1 MSDPLIF
8 PAFDPVALQLGPLAI
23 RWYGL
28 AYIAALLGGWLIMR
42 RLLPRSTAAAPADA
56 ADDFLTW
63 ATVGVILGGRLGYV
77 LFYKPAYYLSQP
89 LEIVQVWHG
98 GMSFHGGLLGVVLAT
113 ILFTRRRGIPLLGF
127 ADVLAVVAPLGL
139 LFGRTANFINGELFG
154 RVTDVPWGMVFPHG
168 GPLSRHPS
176 QLYEA
181 GLEGLVLFLILAGL
195 WNIRQ
200 VRERPGVLTGL
211 FISGYGLAR
220 FAVEFYREPDA
231 FLGTLPIGL
240 TMGQTLSLPMVL
252 GGLALAGWAAG
263 KARGGAKA
271 PPRDAHSLSDNR

>member
-98 GMSFHGGLLGVVLAT
+98 GMSFHGGLLGVALAT
-113 ILFTRRRGIPLLGF
+113 ILFTRRRGLPLLGF

-168 GPLSRHPS
+168 GPLPRHPS

-195 WNIRQ
+195 WKIRQ

-211 FISGYGLAR
+211 FIGGYGLAR
-220 FAVEFYREPDA
+220 FVVEFYREPDA

-252 GGLALAGWAAG
+252 GGLALVGWSAGRMRG
-263 KARGGAKA
+263 KTISS
-271 PPRDAHSLSDNR
+271 PRVGQSLSDNR

>member
-1 MSDPLIF
+1 MSVPLIF

-42 RLLPRSTAAAPADA
+42 RLLPRPTAAAPADA

-63 ATVGVILGGRLGYV
+63 ATIGVILGGRLGYV

-98 GMSFHGGLLGVVLAT
+98 GMSFHGGLLGVALAT

-139 LFGRTANFINGELFG
+139 MFGRIANLINGELFG

-168 GPLSRHPS
+168 GPLPRHPS
-176 QLYEA
+176 QFYEA

-195 WNIRQ
+195 CRIRR
-200 VRERPGVLTGL
+200 VRERQGVLTGL
-211 FISGYGLAR
+211 FIGGYGLAR
-220 FAVEFYREPDA
+220 FVVEFYREPDA

-252 GGLALAGWAAG
+252 GGLALVGWSAGRMRG
-263 KARGGAKA
+263 KTIAS
-271 PPRDAHSLSDNR
+271 PRVGQSLSDNR